1 MNPMLLFTLAIF
13 TPVMFAGT
21 ILVPPYVG
29 IVAASYIIYYKS
41 GEVHPLAGK
50 LDDISYMIDVYSQL
64 LTQWAHNI
72 AQTSVLSYALPLLLL
87 PIFGIML
94 TLWLS
99 QKVARKLKDIFQ
111 NSASI

>member
-1 MNPMLLFTLAIF
+1 MLLFMLAIF
-13 TPVMFAGT
+13 TPVIFACV
-21 ILVPPYVG
+21 ILVPPYIG

-41 GEVHPLAGK
+41 GEAHPLTGK
-50 LDDISYMIDVYSQL
+50 LDHVFYMIDVYSKL
-64 LTQWAHNI
+64 FSQWVHHI
-72 AQTSVLSYALPLLLL
+72 TETSIFTYALPLLLL

>member
-1 MNPMLLFTLAIF
+1 MNPMLLFMLAIF
-13 TPVMFAGT
+13 TPVIFACV
-21 ILVPPYVG
+21 ILVPPYIG
-29 IVAASYIIYYKS
+29 IVAASYIVYYKS

-50 LDDISYMIDVYSQL
+50 LENVFYMIDVYSQL
-64 LTQWAHNI
+64 FSQWAHNI

-99 QKVARKLKDIFQ
+99 QKIARKLKDIFQ
-111 NSASI
+111 NSASF